1 MRWQR
6 GTSDAD
12 IEDRRG
18 SGGGGGMRL
27 GGGGGMKLGLGGLIL
42 LGILSLVFKQNF
54 FALLERGPLGQR
66 PLEFGAR
73 EPAGDDHGRGDR
85 ALRVREVRHQ

>member
-18 SGGGGGMRL
+18 SSGGGFRGFPGGGGLR
-27 GGGGGMKLGLGGLIL
+27 LGLGGIIVLFV
-42 LGILSLVFKQNF
+42 LSLVFKEHLESLINRF
-54 FALLERGPLGQR
+54 FIRTDQFQRSSVYTLWPLG
-66 PLEFGAR
+66 
-73 EPAGDDHGRGDR
+73 
-85 ALRVREVRHQ
+85 RVTHY

>member
-18 SGGGGGMRL
+18 SSGGGFRGL
-27 GGGGGMKLGLGGLIL
+27 PGGGLRLGLGGIIIL
-42 LGILSLVFKQNF
+42 FVLSLVFKQNF
-54 FALLERGPLGQR
+54 FALLSDV
-66 PLEFGAR
+66 
-73 EPAGDDHGRGDR
+73 PATRR
-85 ALRVREVRHQ
+85 